1 MLFDQAP
8 GDRRAGPVEL
18 RRAMRRLAEKDDLCI
33 RKSVEER
40 AEIHHFVRLWQ
51 GLAKSANDRG
61 RFVCALG
68 AKSFGLEEIGHEKP
82 YLKTAIN
89 FVARS
94 RVAYT

>member
-1 MLFDQAP
+1 
-8 GDRRAGPVEL
+8 
-18 RRAMRRLAEKDDLCI
+18 MRRLAEKNDL
-33 RKSVEER
+33 RVGEPVEER
-40 AEIHHFVRLWQ
+40 AETHRFVRLWQ
-51 GLAKSANDRG
+51 GLAKSADDRG